1 MFFRIILLVSY
12 LLFVWCRNTTLP
24 LASTANLMSNQ
35 TSNSN
40 TSSKSKS
47 KRIDSNAV
55 KVVSNRPED
64 VKVVACVILKDEDP
78 YVDEWIH
85 YNKYLG
91 FNQIQIYDNSDT
103 GSAKIAYLP
112 QKYGDFVRV
121 IHMPGKSKQKVA
133 YADCG
138 KRYVKQ
144 KYWAAFFDIDE
155 FIVLRVHG
163 SIQTLIHSLMP
174 HGGALSI
181 FRVFFGSNHHTRY
194 EDKPVLSRFTRR
206 RNDTDVYVKTIAYL
220 PDTVSY
226 EAHSVIVRNG
236 THVVDCH
243 GNTMRPGRVPKAREA
258 HEDVAAVYH
267 FKIKSLEEYRTKR
280 LRGDAD
286 VPKRGDKYKG
296 PDGESVIKHEFLRY
310 DKGSYAIK
318 DTAALDFFERRKK
331 DVKDFPSLHT

>member
-1 MFFRIILLVSY
+1 VSTGN
-12 LLFVWCRNTTLP
+12 LTT
-24 LASTANLMSNQ
+24 NQ
-35 TSNSN
+35 TSHNI
-40 TSSKSKS
+40 SKKD
-47 KRIDSNAV
+47 DSNV
-55 KVVSNRPED
+55 TKVVSNKPED

-91 FNQIQIYDNSDT
+91 FNHIQIYDNSDK

-121 IHMPGKSKQKVA
+121 VHMPGKSKQKVA

-138 KRYVKQ
+138 KRYAKE
-144 KYWAAFFDIDE
+144 KYWAAFFDVDE
-155 FIVLRVHG
+155 FIVLRVHAT
-163 SIQTLIHSLMP
+163 IQTLIHSLMP

-236 THVVDCH
+236 THVVDCY
-243 GNTMRPGRVPKAREA
+243 GSIMKPGRVPKPRET

-267 FKIKSLEEYRTKR
+267 YKLKSLEEYRLKR
-280 LRGDAD
+280 LRGDVD
-286 VPKRGDKYKG
+286 VPKRGDRYKG

-310 DKGSYAIK
+310 DKGSYAVK
-318 DTAALDFFERRKK
+318 DTVALDFFERRKK
-331 DVKDFPSLHT
+331 EVKDFPPVSS